1 MTPFIETYKA
11 IIIRIIVGVGVLLAL
26 FLLAATLVK
35 IKEYRF
41 VGSGLN
47 ATNTITVTGTGK
59 IDRSPDTAKISF
71 TVTDEQKDVKVAQD
85 NVSKKIDVVTKALGA
100 LGVDAKYIKTDSYT
114 SYPQYDYVNTI
125 RCITTP
131 CPSNSTPVLR
141 GYQVSHAVTVNVKT
155 LDSVPAVLGALADAG
170 VSNISGPNFGF
181 EDDKAVAR
189 EARDIAIEDARK
201 EAEKLAHSLG
211 VRLVRIVSFSDN
223 NGGGYPMPMYARDA
237 MTSEKVAGAAPSIP
251 VGDQNITSNVT
262 VVYEIQ

>member
-35 IKEYRF
+35 MKEYRF

-47 ATNTITVTGTGK
+47 ATNTITVSGTGK

-71 TVTDEQKDVKVAQD
+71 TVSDEQKDLKVAQD
-85 NVSKKIDVVTKALGA
+85 NVSKKIDTVTKALKE
-100 LGVDAKYIKTDSYT
+100 LGVEEKYIKTDSYT

-131 CPSNSTPVLR
+131 CPSNNTPVLR
-141 GYQVSHAVTVNVKT
+141 GYQVSHAITVNVKA
-155 LDSVPAVLGALADAG
+155 LDSVSSVLGALGDAG
-170 VSNISGPNFGF
+170 VTNISGPNFGF
-181 EDDKAVAR
+181 EDDKAVVR
-189 EARDIAIEDARK
+189 EARDMAIEDART

-211 VRLVRIVSFSDN
+211 VHLVRIVSFSDN
-223 NGGGYPMPMYARDA
+223 NGGGYPVPMYARDA
-237 MTSEKVAGAAPSIP
+237 MSSQKVSGAAPTLPI
-251 VGDQNITSNVT
+251 GDQNITSNVT